1 MLCKILLK
9 SFYSVAFDTQ
19 IHGIQSTHKQYDVNL
34 SHKHTCNEQS
44 SKKRAKEIIQLN
56 SEGIQ
61 NDLILPDMAALRQ
74 LCEDQAPAIYGF
86 SGKKKN

>member
-1 MLCKILLK
+1 MLC
-9 SFYSVAFDTQ
+9 SFRQSKHNVT
-19 IHGIQSTHKQYDVNL
+19 STHKKYDVNS
-34 SHKHTCNEQS
+34 SHKHICNEQS

-74 LCEDQAPAIYGF
+74 LYEDQAPAIYGF